1 MKENFLL
8 NDRAMPEAGR
18 GQINLKKTMK
28 AEQEQKRFAVGLEVI
43 ELQDDEMALLKGGI
57 RTRSDGNNG
66 CDCQCGCGN
75 TGCDCQC
82 ICLDPPIILDPGC
95 YVG

>member
-1 MKENFLL
+1 
-8 NDRAMPEAGR
+8 
-18 GQINLKKTMK
+18 MK
-28 AEQEQKRFAVGLEVI
+28 AEQEQKRFALGLEVI

-57 RTRSDGNNG
+57 GTRSDGNNG